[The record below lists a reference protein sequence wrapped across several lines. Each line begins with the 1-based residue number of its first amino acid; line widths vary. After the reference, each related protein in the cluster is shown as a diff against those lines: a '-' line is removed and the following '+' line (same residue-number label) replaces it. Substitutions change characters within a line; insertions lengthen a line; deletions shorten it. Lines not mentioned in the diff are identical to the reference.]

1 MSHVLAQ
8 VFCLAGFTA
17 LAFGL
22 RRPQHDIL
30 HRSLRRPVV
39 FALRAV
45 GTCALA
51 IALAVLVGVSG
62 WGFGLVKFSGHTT
75 LAAAL
80 VYCALIGY
88 GRRAAAKVRC

>member
-1 MSHVLAQ
+1 MSHALAQ
-8 VFCLAGFTA
+8 LFCLAGFVA

-30 HRSLRRPVV
+30 RRSLRRPVV
-39 FALRAV
+39 LALRAI
-45 GTCALA
+45 GTCALLA
-51 IALAVLVGVSG
+51 ALAILVAASG

-80 VYCALIGY
+80 VYGALIGY
-88 GRRAAAKVRC
+88 GRRSAPRPRS

>member
-1 MSHVLAQ
+1 MSHALAQ
-8 VFCLAGFTA
+8 ALCLLGFTA
-17 LAFGL
+17 LAFAM

-30 HRSLRRPVV
+30 RRSLRRPVV
-39 FALRAV
+39 IALRAI
-45 GTCALA
+45 GACLLTL
-51 IALAVLVGVSG
+51 ALAVLVDVSG

-88 GRRAAAKVRC
+88 GRRVGLRQ

>member
-1 MSHVLAQ
+1 MSHTVAQ
-8 VFCLAGFTA
+8 LLCLVGFSA

-30 HRSLRRPVV
+30 RRSLRRPVV
-39 FALRAV
+39 LALRAA
-45 GTCALA
+45 GACALLA
-51 IALAVLVGVSG
+51 ALAVLVDASG

-80 VYCALIGY
+80 VYLALIGY
-88 GRRAAAKVRC
+88 GRRSAMRQ

>member
-1 MSHVLAQ
+1 MV
-8 VFCLAGFTA
+8 GFSA

-30 HRSLRRPVV
+30 RRSLRRPVV
-39 FALRAV
+39 LALRAV
-45 GTCALA
+45 GACALLA
-51 IALAVLVGVSG
+51 ALAVLVDASG

-80 VYCALIGY
+80 VYLALIGY
-88 GRRAAAKVRC
+88 GRRSAMRQ

>member
-1 MSHVLAQ
+1 MSHALAQ
-8 VFCLAGFTA
+8 LLCLLGFTA

-30 HRSLRRPVV
+30 RRSLRRPVV
-39 FALRAV
+39 LALRVV
-45 GTCALA
+45 GASALLV
-51 IALAVLVGVSG
+51 ALAVLVDASG

-80 VYCALIGY
+80 VYVTLIGY
-88 GRRAAAKVRC
+88 GRRGVLKVRS

>member
-1 MSHVLAQ
+1 MSHALAQ
-8 VFCLAGFTA
+8 LLCLLGFTA

-30 HRSLRRPVV
+30 RRSLRRPVV
-39 FALRAV
+39 LALRAV
-45 GTCALA
+45 GTCALLA
-51 IALAVLVGVSG
+51 ALAMLVGTSG

-80 VYCALIGY
+80 IYVTLIGY
-88 GRRAAAKVRC
+88 GRRGVLKARS